1 MDTRPVQR
9 MFYLDWL
16 RVFAI
21 FAIFALHHATRF
33 FDTDDWF
40 IKNATTYLS
49 MQVWLE
55 FCTSWGMPLIL
66 IISGASAFLALDR
79 YRPGKYAGGLFLRLF
94 VPLIVGMFTHVAL
107 HIYLWNLHTGRF
119 SGSFFEFYPHY
130 FEGMYG
136 FGGNFAWMGSHLWYL
151 ELLFI
156 LSLLFLPL
164 FIWFKRNSIGRRVL
178 QRMGDFL
185 VNPAAVLLLALPAI
199 LLILNLDEAGP
210 GNTSLGGWSLFIYPM
225 FYIGGFVIL
234 SSERLQKHI
243 VRMRWIHLGMGLVF
257 TSAYLFGEFQASYP
271 TDVFPLVNQVVK
283 VLDCFVVWSW
293 LLAVLGF
300 GMKHLNFTNPFLKY
314 ANEAAL
320 PFYILHQ
327 TVVVSLGFFVV
338 QWAIPDL
345 LKYVIILFV
354 SFAVIMGLYEFGV
367 RRFNVMRF
375 LFGMKLLAKAA
386 GALTKERQLEVARM
400 V

>member
-1 MDTRPVQR
+1 MNPQSSIPQR
-9 MFYLDWL
+9 RYDLDWL
-16 RVFAI
+16 RALTV

-79 YRPGKYAGGLFLRLF
+79 YRPGKYLGGLVLRLF

-107 HIYLWNLHTGRF
+107 HIYLWNLQTGRF
-119 SGSFFEFYPHY
+119 SGSFFAFYPHY

-156 LSLLFLPL
+156 LALLFLPL

-178 QRMGDFL
+178 QRMGDL
-185 VNPAAVLLLALPAI
+185 LANPFAVPLLALPAI

-210 GNTSLGGWSLFIYPM
+210 GNTSLGGWSVVIYPL

-234 SSERLQKHI
+234 SNERLQGYI
-243 VRMRWIHLGMGLVF
+243 VRMRWIHLGMGLILS
-257 TSAYLFGEFQASYP
+257 SAYLFVEFQTILPSL
-271 TDVFPLVNQVVK
+271 FPVADPLGK

-293 LLAVLGF
+293 LLAALGF
-300 GMKHLNFTNPFLKY
+300 AMKHLIFTNPFLKY

-338 QWAIPDL
+338 QWAIPDP
-345 LKYVIILFV
+345 LKYMIILTG
-354 SFAVIMGLYEFGV
+354 SFFVIMGLYEFGV
-367 RRFNVMRF
+367 RRWNLMRF
-375 LFGMKLLAKAA
+375 LFGMKLKARPLPEA
-386 GALTKERQLEVARM
+386 GPVFAQQGA
-400 V
+400 